1 MNDLP
6 KVWKRLAVVGAAWS
20 FIALVLN
27 LYEVLFIDSA
37 SISFS
42 VGLSL
47 FLFCILGPILWLV
60 AALNLASD
68 SGLKRWPLWFMFIH
82 PVVSV
87 VIYWAVNHKKLNLQ
101 RPNP

>member
-1 MNDLP
+1 
-6 KVWKRLAVVGAAWS
+6 
-20 FIALVLN
+20 
-27 LYEVLFIDSA
+27 
-37 SISFS
+37 
-42 VGLSL
+42 
-47 FLFCILGPILWLV
+47 LV